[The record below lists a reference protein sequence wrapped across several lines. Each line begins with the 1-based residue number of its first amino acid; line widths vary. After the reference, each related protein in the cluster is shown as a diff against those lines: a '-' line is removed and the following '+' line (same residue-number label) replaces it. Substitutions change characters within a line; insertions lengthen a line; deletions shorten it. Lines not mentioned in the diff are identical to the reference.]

1 LVRLSQQA
9 GQLKG
14 WNFPFGQREPSAK
27 PEKLAIP
34 GWRGYAALHQAC
46 LCDLFFCSSI
56 LLEGPLRT
64 VAARSNEQP
73 RDGCPT

>member
-9 GQLKG
+9 EQLKG

-34 GWRGYAALHQAC
+34 GWRGYAALH
-46 LCDLFFCSSI
+46 
-56 LLEGPLRT
+56 
-64 VAARSNEQP
+64 
-73 RDGCPT
+73 